1 MHPSIR
7 LRPLH
12 PQTDFPRLAELRS
25 AGEPEPI
32 TIEQIA
38 EWETQAPEGQIRQR
52 VVVLDAQG
60 QIIGFNDA
68 GRDPWMPPGLFDVE
82 VMVDPAWRQQGIGT
96 LLYQDALQFSQA
108 QGAAQL
114 RGQVR
119 DDCAPGLR
127 FAERQGFS
135 VERHRFESTLDL
147 ATFDERRFAGHVEA
161 IEATGIRFFTLA
173 DLGNTEA
180 AQRRLY
186 TLNGLLARDTP
197 DYQSWLPFEA
207 FQAQVCGASWYRA
220 DGQIVAAAGEAWVGM
235 AAVGFFV
242 NTQSMYNMIT
252 GVERPFRGR
261 GIALALKLLTI
272 RCARRYSARYL
283 RTNNDSENAPML
295 AINRKLGYQPEPGL
309 YRVLL
314 DLR

>member
-7 LRPLH
+7 LRPLQ
-12 PQTDFPRLAELRS
+12 PQTDFPRLAALRS

-32 TIEQIA
+32 TVEQLQ

-52 VVVLDAQG
+52 VVALDAQG

-127 FAERQGFS
+127 FAERQGFR

-147 ATFDERRFAGHVEA
+147 ATFDERRFAGHIEA
-161 IEATGIRFFTLA
+161 IEAAGIRFFTLA
-173 DLGNTEA
+173 DLGNTEE

-207 FQAQVCGASWYRA
+207 FQVQVCGASWYRA

-235 AAVGFFV
+235 AAVGFFA

-252 GVERPFRGR
+252 GVDQPFRGR

-272 RCARRYSARYL
+272 RCARRYSAHYV

-295 AINRKLGYQPEPGL
+295 AINRKLGYRPEPGL